1 MKEFSGSSRFRRVE
15 LAVLLLAAAW
25 VGFSGLFLAPFSWA
39 QRKTEEITIL
49 HTNNVTGHLFG
60 CPT

>member
-1 MKEFSGSSRFRRVE
+1 MKKKRKGTLEE
-15 LAVLLLAAAW
+15 LRWA
-25 VGFSGLFLAPFSWA
+25 LFLVVATGLVILVSLFGQSLAWA
-39 QRKTEEITIL
+39 GPSKITIL

>member
-1 MKEFSGSSRFRRVE
+1 MKELSWPKRFRRVG
-15 LAVLLLAAAW
+15 LALLLSAVAW
-25 VGFSGLFLAPFSWA
+25 AGFWSPSLAPLSWA
-39 QRKTEEITIL
+39 QITQEITIL